1 MKPDRE
7 KKKVELPVDV
17 LAVIDGAGI
26 VVRSSISDDGLP
38 NVIFQPADTR
48 GWMQSPEEDERR
60 LKSLF
65 PDLDE
70 AQVRRAK
77 RFIASRV
84 RNHFR
89 QMAQANSGQMRCSW
103 LTDY

>member
-70 AQVRRAK
+70 AQVQRAK

-89 QMAQANSGQMRCSW
+89 QMAQANSGKKRSSW

>member
-70 AQVRRAK
+70 AQVQRAK

-84 RNHFR
+84 RSHLR
-89 QMAQANSGQMRCSW
+89 QMAQANSGKKRSSW